1 MNFKNKK
8 ALIVLEKNV
17 LTIKTKEQTFE
28 FVANQDNFIV
38 NLNQGLL
45 GGEIVCKN
53 GKVSIQ
59 NQSPTFFESG
69 QEYTIIT
76 FEFYDDMLGETTI
89 KYEKTYHSLFL
100 ELKTED
106 NKLCE
111 LQIDS
116 DKIQVILEKS

>member
-1 MNFKNKK
+1 
-8 ALIVLEKNV
+8 
-17 LTIKTKEQTFE
+17 
-28 FVANQDNFIV
+28 
-38 NLNQGLL
+38 
-45 GGEIVCKN
+45 
-53 GKVSIQ
+53 
-59 NQSPTFFESG
+59 
-69 QEYTIIT
+69 
-76 FEFYDDMLGETTI
+76 MLGETTI